1 VSSRALAAV
10 TYQAPEILSVALTKI
25 GRASGEAPG
34 QITNQVV
41 GTAPDRSHLPV
52 QECLKCLPNQIR
64 SPDSPLAS
72 LLIHPLEERLW
83 KAE

>member
-41 GTAPDRSHLPV
+41 GTTPDGDRFTV
-52 QECLKCLPNQIR
+52 EERLKGFPHEAR

-72 LLIHPLEERLW
+72 LLIHPLEELLW